1 MAYIIMLDYFF
12 FSWGII
18 YLTGLFIV
26 LARFAKSLTAKSNLS
41 KYHGSWALI
50 TACTDGIGLG
60 FAEEC
65 AKSGMNIIQVAR
77 NPEKMR
83 TVASNLKSLYGV
95 DVLSVPFDFE
105 SASKDPKSAY
115 LKLYSAVS
123 HLDISLIVNNIGTGN
138 KTTVETFSSSVFQN
152 ALNLWPIAFITRL
165 FLPKLLERP
174 QGGGIINLSS
184 ICGYEVACIP
194 FTVVYS
200 AGKAF
205 GSTFTDVISCEMSK
219 NVDVLNL
226 QPKWVDTPMSK
237 PLGRLRELM
246 IDKNTCAREALK
258 QLGVLTKTF
267 GHYRHW
273 LAFYLTSFLSMLGIT
288 RLLAPYL
295 VSAIKY

>member
-1 MAYIIMLDYFF
+1 MLSYFF
-12 FSWGII
+12 FAWGIM

-83 TVASNLKSLYGV
+83 TVASNLKSQYGV

-105 SASKDPKSAY
+105 SALKDPKSAY
-115 LKLYSAVS
+115 LKLYSALS
-123 HLDISLIVNNIGTGN
+123 HLDISLIVNNIGTAN
-138 KTTVETFSSSVFQN
+138 NTDIETFSLTVLQN
-152 ALNLWPIAFITRL
+152 ALNLWPIVFITRL

-174 QGGGIINLSS
+174 QRGGIINLSS
-184 ICGYEVACIP
+184 VCGYEVALIP
-194 FTVVYS
+194 FSVVYS

-205 GSTFTDVISCEMSK
+205 DSTFTDAISCEVRRK
-219 NVDVLNL
+219 VDVLNL
-226 QPKWVDTPMSK
+226 QPKWVDTPLTQPIGGS
-237 PLGRLRELM
+237 RELM
-246 IDKNTCAREALK
+246 IDKNTCAKEALK
-258 QLGVLTKTF
+258 QFGVLTKTF
-267 GHYRHW
+267 GHYLHW
-273 LAFYLTSFLSMLGIT
+273 LAFYLTSFRNMLGNI
-288 RLLAPYL
+288 
-295 VSAIKY
+295 I